1 MANYEKELNDAK
13 NGIGSK
19 HPPNK
24 HKSPEKFNPTDLA
37 SFRASNSK
45 RETEHGVDRF
55 KENALSLVDVKSVAP
70 PWQEEESTIVS
81 ATDGMTKGELF
92 AEHIEQFVMIVPS
105 MKAVYS
111 KVRKFQQRFFL
122 FENIVDNLDN
132 VMWINPDEPELGLD
146 DWGVGCFVDFVGFL
160 DRPAGNYSGEAQWTQ
175 SGTKLKD
182 WYKGGRGTKDTVDT
196 EKPDDNYILVDKQ
209 WTDEFLS
216 DELSPKEQQDQ
227 INDAPDYAPAC
238 EYLEADKLR
247 NNMLVK
253 DRFIQDTIDTLT
265 LGRVTEVWEE
275 FMGEGAP
282 LAGHDANVMTDY
294 ITDDY
299 PGFDGVLV
307 PDTSD
312 YRVEGPNSC
321 HAVTVQV
328 KKSAD
333 QFAETLSQ
341 LNEKLVE
348 FAPMWDEIK
357 VRSAH
362 SIRRTV
368 EWFLEDGDL
377 PCSPDWGGKCDRR
390 QNYIEKVKELVH
402 LFKNEAGV
410 DSLVQMCNTAMEEL
424 YSVMSPEFIDPVTKF
439 LANMEQLAWEG
450 AFQISSCL
458 HFLYLFV
465 CLFFFSPFCLRF
477 FFFFFLIV
485 F

>member
-92 AEHIEQFVMIVPS
+92 AEHVEQMVMIVPS
-105 MKAVYS
+105 MKAVYN
-111 KVRKFQQRFFL
+111 KVSKFQRRFFQ

-132 VMWINPDEPELGLD
+132 VMWNDENNHELGLD
-146 DWGVGCFVDFVGFL
+146 DWGVGCFIDFVGFL
-160 DRPAGNYSGEAQWTQ
+160 DRPAGNYTGEADWKPL
-175 SGTKLKD
+175 SDLKE
-182 WYKGGRGTKDTVDT
+182 WYKGARGTKDTFD
-196 EKPDDNYILVDKQ
+196 EDNDANNYILVDKQ
-209 WTDEFLS
+209 WNELS
-216 DELSPKEQQDQ
+216 DLTPEESEEQA
-227 INDAPDYAPAC
+227 NDAPDFAPAC
-238 EYLEADKLR
+238 EYLEAAKLR
-247 NNMLVK
+247 NNMLLK
-253 DRFIQDTIDTLT
+253 DRFIQDTIDTFT
-265 LGRVTEVWEE
+265 YDRVREVYEE

-282 LAGHDANVMTDY
+282 LPGYDANVMTDY

-299 PGFDGVLV
+299 PQNDGDVI

-312 YRVEGPNSC
+312 YRVAGPNSC
-321 HAVTVQV
+321 HAVIEQV

-333 QFAETLSQ
+333 QFAETLSE
-341 LNEKLVE
+341 LENKLIE

-362 SIRRTV
+362 SIRLTV
-368 EWFLEDGDL
+368 EWFLEDAPEGS
-377 PCSPDWGGKCDRR
+377 CSPDWGGKCDHR
-390 QNYIEKVKELVH
+390 QNYIEKVKEIVH
-402 LFKNEAGV
+402 LFRNEEGE
-410 DSLVQMCNTAMEEL
+410 DSLVQMCNTAIEEL
-424 YSVMSPEFIDPVTKF
+424 VSVMRPGFVDPVTSF

-465 CLFFFSPFCLRF
+465 CLFFSLPFAYVSSFCLRF
-477 FFFFFLIV
+477 LIL